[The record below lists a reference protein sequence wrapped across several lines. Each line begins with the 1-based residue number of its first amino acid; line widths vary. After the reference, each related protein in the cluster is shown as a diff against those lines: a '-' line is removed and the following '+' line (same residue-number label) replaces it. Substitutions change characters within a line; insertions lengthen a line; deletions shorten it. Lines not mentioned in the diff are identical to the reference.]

1 MNAFV
6 PLTVVSS
13 EWADFETDEFILNYF
28 EFF

>member
-13 EWADFETDEFILNYF
+13 EWLIETDDFILF
-28 EFF
+28 